1 MANKRMISST
11 TWTDEKFITLDDI
24 TRLVWFGI
32 ITNCDD
38 QGRLQNNPLLIKA
51 QLFPADRKSA
61 SLIKASIDRLA
72 DIGMITKYEKD
83 GKSLL
88 QINNWWT
95 HQTPSWASAS
105 LYPAPDNWVD
115 RVKVHAKGGAIQSLN
130 WDQQGGYIAATL
142 ELHSRYVGDT
152 QSIEKVNGDVKLT
165 TTTTAQEKSE
175 KVGEIFKSYETEIG
189 MLTPTV
195 RDEVLSALELYPAD
209 WLIEAFRES
218 AKSNKRAWKY
228 ALAIL
233 KRWKVDGFK
242 VDARPKSNNGHNSR
256 RGKPDMGGYEISR
269 ASEIVIDDDGLEVD
283 DDLRF

>member
-1 MANKRMISST
+1 MISST

-142 ELHSRYVGDT
+142 ELHSGYVGDT
-152 QSIEKVNGDVKLT
+152 QSIEKVNGDVNGESKGDG
-165 TTTTAQEKSE
+165 
-175 KVGEIFKSYETEIG
+175 KV
-189 MLTPTV
+189 
-195 RDEVLSALELYPAD
+195 
-209 WLIEAFRES
+209 EA
-218 AKSNKRAWKY
+218 AKIA
-228 ALAIL
+228 AA
-233 KRWKVDGFK
+233 
-242 VDARPKSNNGHNSR
+242 
-256 RGKPDMGGYEISR
+256 GG
-269 ASEIVIDDDGLEVD
+269 
-283 DDLRF
+283 